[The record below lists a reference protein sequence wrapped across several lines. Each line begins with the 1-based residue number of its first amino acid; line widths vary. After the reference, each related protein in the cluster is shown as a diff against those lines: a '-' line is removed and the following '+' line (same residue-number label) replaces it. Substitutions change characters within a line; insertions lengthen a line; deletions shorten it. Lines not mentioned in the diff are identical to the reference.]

1 MFVVSLYFTNKTTN
15 MIKAVFFDVWNA
27 KFFILVDSV
36 RIDISNRQASELAKI
51 GHSVR
56 VESSENGRNY

>member
-1 MFVVSLYFTNKTTN
+1 

-36 RIDISNRQASELAKI
+36 RIDISNRQASELAKL
-51 GHSVR
+51 GYTVR
-56 VESSENGRNY
+56 VETFDDGRTR